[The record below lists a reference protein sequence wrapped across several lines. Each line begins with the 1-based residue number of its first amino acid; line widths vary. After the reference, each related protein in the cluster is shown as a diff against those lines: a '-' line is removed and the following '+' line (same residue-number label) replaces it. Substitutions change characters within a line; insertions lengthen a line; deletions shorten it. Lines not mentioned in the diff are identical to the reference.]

1 MPSVAGDGMETSSA
15 AAPPPPPHDRGER
28 LARSDPMD
36 IEHYLTDPT
45 RDSMREAI
53 RDAGGNEVFFVG
65 RLDDD
70 GRIAAVEVH
79 CRGGPSAV
87 PALLHVPRAG
97 EVVLHN
103 HPSGELQPS
112 DADLS
117 LAARYGQDGVGFFI
131 VDNDLRAI
139 YAVVEAHRST
149 RVPLDHEAIVGCFTP
164 DGGLS
169 GLHPE
174 FEHRLAQ
181 EQMARAIAQTIDDDG
196 IAVVEAGTGIG
207 KSIAYLVPLA
217 HHAKANRV
225 RVVVS
230 TGSINL
236 QQQLVNQDIPL
247 VRQLVGVLSVALVK
261 GRGNYLCRRKLAY
274 ALANR
279 GEYDEAEQRFL
290 DQVAGWAIT
299 TADGSLAD
307 LTFVPNEELWSLVR
321 SDADQTLRSR
331 CPHFQDCFY
340 YQARRQAAAAD
351 LLIVNHHLLMVDLD
365 LKHAL
370 GDVGV
375 LPRYQAVVVDEAHHL
390 EEVASSLL
398 ATRVTPR
405 GIEQLL
411 GRLIPKHPR
420 RRGLLARL
428 VARLPAGIDATERI
442 REIVQGSVSD
452 AVARIRVE
460 LPPIAEDLQRILEE
474 HGGGGGEAENTYRL
488 PDRHDSIP
496 VPLRGLVDHA
506 EVLASLLADVSDGIG
521 RMRRLLEAMPVSWQ
535 DDEVQ
540 LALDLRSVHERLGGT
555 LRSLAALL
563 SEERDICR
571 WVELSR
577 GKQVAPRLCTC
588 PIDVSPLI
596 RERLFDAIPAV
607 ALTSA
612 TLTVDRRFDFLCGRV
627 GLAGGTLA
635 HERMVTARLPSPFD
649 FRSQV
654 LLCLPSG
661 ALPEPRDPRHGV
673 AVEDLVCRIA
683 EAARGRTF
691 VLFTSYHMLHQVHTA
706 ASERLEGFRLLAQG
720 TMERSRL
727 LDAFRS
733 GPRAVLLGT
742 DSFWEGVDV
751 PGAALSC
758 VVLTRLPFRVPTEP
772 VTRARA
778 ELIERRGGDA
788 FQQYSVPQA
797 VIRFRQG
804 FGRLI
809 RSRADRGAVV
819 VLDPR
824 LVSRSYG
831 RVFLGS
837 LPTVDLARIPFDRL
851 GPEIRRFLDGD

>member
-1 MPSVAGDGMETSSA
+1 
-15 AAPPPPPHDRGER
+15 
-28 LARSDPMD
+28 MD
-36 IEHYLTDPT
+36 IERYLTDGT
-45 RDSMREAI
+45 RDRMRDAI
-53 RDAGGNEVFFVG
+53 RDAGGNEVFFIG

-70 GRIAAVEVH
+70 GRVGEVEVH
-79 CRGGPSAV
+79 CRGGASAV

-103 HPSGELQPS
+103 HPSGTLQPS

-131 VDNDLRAI
+131 VDNDLSAI
-139 YAVVEAHRST
+139 YAVVEAHRSR
-149 RVPLDHEAIVGCFTP
+149 RVPLDHDTIVGCFTV

-169 GLHPE
+169 RLHPE
-174 FEHRLAQ
+174 FEHRPAQ
-181 EQMARAIAQTIDDDG
+181 EQMAGEIARTLDDDG
-196 IAVVEAGTGIG
+196 IAVVEAGTGTG

-217 HHAKANRV
+217 HHARANRV

-236 QQQLVNQDIPL
+236 QQQLINQDIPL
-247 VRQLVGVLSVALVK
+247 VRQLVGDLSVALVK

-274 ALANR
+274 ALAHR
-279 GEYDEAEQRFL
+279 EEHDEDEQRFL
-290 DQVAGWAIT
+290 DQVAAWAET
-299 TADGSLAD
+299 TSDGSLSD
-307 LTFVPNEELWSLVR
+307 LTFVPDEELWSLVR

-331 CPHFQDCFY
+331 CPHFGECFY
-340 YQARRQAAAAD
+340 YQARRAAAAAD

-365 LKHAL
+365 LKYTL

-375 LPRYQAVVVDEAHHL
+375 LPRYQAVVADEAHHL

-411 GRLIPKHPR
+411 GRMIPKHPR

-428 VARLPAGIDATERI
+428 VARLPAQAEGSERI
-442 REIVQGSVSD
+442 REIARGTVTD
-452 AVARIRVE
+452 AVKRIRDE
-460 LPPIAEDLQRILEE
+460 LPPITEDVCRILDE
-474 HGGGGGEAENTYRL
+474 HGGGGGEAAGTYRL

-496 VPLRGLVDHA
+496 GPLRGLVDHA
-506 EVLASLLADVSDGIG
+506 EVLSSLLADVSDGVG
-521 RMRRLLEAMPVSWQ
+521 RIRRLLEGMPVGWQ

-577 GKQVAPRLCTC
+577 GKQAAPRFCTC
-588 PIDVSPLI
+588 PIDVSPMI
-596 RERLFDAIPAV
+596 RERLFDPVPAV

-612 TLTVDRRFDFLCGRV
+612 TLTVDRRFDYLCGRV
-627 GLAGGTLA
+627 GLAEGTLA

-654 LLCLPSG
+654 LLTLPSG
-661 ALPEPRDPRHGV
+661 SLPDPRDPRHGA

-691 VLFTSYHMLHQVHTA
+691 VLFTSYRLLRQVHRA
-706 ASERLEGFRLLAQG
+706 ASERLDGFRLLAQG
-720 TMERSRL
+720 TMERGRL

-751 PGAALSC
+751 PGDALSC
-758 VVLTRLPFRVPTEP
+758 VVLTRLPFRVPTQP

-824 LVSRSYG
+824 LVTRAYG
-831 RVFLGS
+831 QTFLGS
-837 LPTVDLARIPFDRL
+837 LPPVELARIPVDRL
-851 GPEIRRFLDGD
+851 GDEIRRFLDRGE